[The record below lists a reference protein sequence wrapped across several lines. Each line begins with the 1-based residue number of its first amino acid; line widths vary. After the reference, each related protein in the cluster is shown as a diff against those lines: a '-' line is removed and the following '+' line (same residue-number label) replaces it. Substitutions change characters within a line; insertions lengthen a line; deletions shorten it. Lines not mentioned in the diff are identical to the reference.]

1 MEDLDINKLPLSKKG
16 KEYLKKIKGHPELRE
31 FCPTCKRDDAGYCS
45 NPWHHEHAI
54 RYIYPKP
61 SEIDLF
67 ESMFLRAQHHGD
79 DFETWMFENRLMGIT
94 IKYKPQNNNMWPTEE
109 GK

>member
-1 MEDLDINKLPLSKKG
+1 
-16 KEYLKKIKGHPELRE
+16 
-31 FCPTCKRDDAGYCS
+31 
-45 NPWHHEHAI
+45 
-54 RYIYPKP
+54 
-61 SEIDLF
+61 
-67 ESMFLRAQHHGD
+67 MFLRAKHHGD